1 MAKATQINLDTAQRV
16 DIICRKGDTFS
27 LRLTLTTSDTPPV
40 AAFQVADVFRLEVRE
55 TDTGELVVNT
65 GPTEFFV
72 QVTANSDNETA
83 KFIDLTLSA
92 ATMKTMPSGLYAYDV
107 EQKVVNDSEGVAL
120 ATPTVATLIYGTL
133 KVNEDVSITAA

>member
-27 LRLTLTTSDTPPV
+27 LRLTLTTSDTPAT
-40 AAFQVADVFRLEVRE
+40 AAFQEDDVFLFEVRE
-55 TDTGELVVNT
+55 TDTGELVSNASDVD
-65 GPTEFFV
+65 F
-72 QVTANSDNETA
+72 TAEVEATSDDETA
-83 KFIDLTLSA
+83 GYIDLTVSA

-107 EQKVVNDSEGVAL
+107 EQKVVNDSEGNPL

-133 KVNEDVSITAA
+133 KVNEDVSVTA

>member
-40 AAFQVADVFRLEVRE
+40 AAFQDTDVFRLEVRE
-55 TDTGELVVNT
+55 TDTGELVQNADGT
-65 GPTEFFV
+65 DFFV
-72 QVTANSDNETA
+72 QVEASSSDETA
-83 KFIDLTLSA
+83 GFIDLTVSA

-107 EQKVVNDSEGVAL
+107 EQKVVNDSEGETL
-120 ATPTVATLIYGTL
+120 DTPTVATLIYGTL

>member
-40 AAFQVADVFRLEVRE
+40 AAFQVADVFLFEVRE
-55 TDTGELVVNT
+55 TDTGELVSNASDVDFT
-65 GPTEFFV
+65 AE
-72 QVTANSDNETA
+72 VTASSADETA
-83 KFIDLTLSA
+83 GYIDLTVSA

-133 KVNEDVSITAA
+133 KVNEDVSVTA

>member
-40 AAFQVADVFRLEVRE
+40 AAFQVAVVFRLEVRE

-65 GPTEFFV
+65 GATEFFV